1 MIVAAYD
8 FLSDVYARFSRKGGT
23 LLGGAIAFYSLLS
36 IAPVLVIAIH
46 VASLLASE
54 AIVRHTLTEDL
65 ARWVGRD
72 GADTIVGL
80 LGTALRSSRG
90 PWSSVLSVLVLLYA
104 STQLFDQLQYAINH
118 VWGVQSRSGDSF
130 RLKALWELRRRG
142 VAFGMVVLVG
152 VGLFATVVLKAVMSS
167 IANAVGTV
175 LHVTLELQ
183 VFENGLSF
191 VFATTMFA
199 VIFKAVPEVRVR
211 WRDVWFGSAVTAT
224 LFSLG
229 AGLLGMYLGR
239 LGVRS
244 SWGAAGSL
252 VALLLW
258 VHYSAQIFFFG
269 AALTAEWAKRR
280 GRPIEPNEY
289 AHRVTVVDEDGPAP

>member
-1 MIVAAYD
+1 MIGAAWD
-8 FLSDVYARFSRKGGT
+8 LLGDVYSRFSNKGGT

-72 GADTIVGL
+72 GADTIAGL
-80 LGTALRSSRG
+80 LDTALRSSSG
-90 PWSSVLSVLVLLYA
+90 PLSSVLSIVVLVYA

-118 VWGVQSRSGDSF
+118 VWGVQSRSGESF
-130 RLKALWELRRRG
+130 RKKALWELRRRS

-152 VGLFATVVLKAVMSS
+152 VGLLGMVILKAIMSAVS
-167 IANAVGTV
+167 NAVGNV
-175 LHVTLELQ
+175 LHVTLQQQAL
-183 VFENGLSF
+183 ENGLSF
-191 VFATTMFA
+191 LVATTLFAT
-199 VIFKAVPEVRVR
+199 IFKLVPEVHVR
-211 WRDVWFGSAVTAT
+211 WRDVWLGSAFTAT
-224 LFSLG
+224 LFSIG

-239 LGVRS
+239 KGVRS

-258 VHYSAQIFFFG
+258 VHYSAQMFFFG
-269 AALTAEWAKRR
+269 AAFTAEWAKRR

-289 AHRVTVVDEDGPAP
+289 SHRVTVVDDDGPAP